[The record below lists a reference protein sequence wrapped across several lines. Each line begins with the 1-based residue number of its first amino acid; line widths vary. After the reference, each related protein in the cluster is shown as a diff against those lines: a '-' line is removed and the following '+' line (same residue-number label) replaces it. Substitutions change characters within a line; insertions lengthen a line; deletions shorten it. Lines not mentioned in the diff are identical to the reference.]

1 MHTAL
6 VLSRNKIFKRGNL
19 ILLVGVKEIL
29 KTKQEKNLG
38 DFLKRLKLKW
48 LKSKIKVTVIR
59 AENRAIR
66 VITFDQCFVKNRRI
80 V

>member
-1 MHTAL
+1 MTGNGMHTAL

-38 DFLKRLKLKW
+38 DFLKRLKNKM
-48 LKSKIKVTVIR
+48 
-59 AENRAIR
+59 
-66 VITFDQCFVKNRRI
+66 VKKQN
-80 V
+80 